1 MAQIDRIGT
10 VAAEENI
17 HRELITKCF
26 KAAHK
31 YVLLSVTRI
40 DDNIVLLALQIQN
53 IVILHHNLSFFL
65 IVDDKSGLL
74 FHFLQAHLYG
84 TAQLDA
90 IHADVDAIER
100 VEILRKLRAGKVDI
114 LVGINLL
121 REGLDLPEVSLVCIL
136 DADKEGFL
144 RNETSLV
151 QTAGRAA
158 RHVHGECVL
167 FCDVVTDSI
176 RRLVEES
183 DRRRAI
189 QQAYNEAH
197 GITPQSVSRGDQST
211 LRLYT
216 PDDELEEDDFGSLMA
231 GDGDDAPDVPAT
243 IARLEKEMREAA
255 ARLDFEVAAVLRDKI
270 NLLKNDK
277 RH

>member
-1 MAQIDRIGT
+1 
-10 VAAEENI
+10 
-17 HRELITKCF
+17 
-26 KAAHK
+26 
-31 YVLLSVTRI
+31 
-40 DDNIVLLALQIQN
+40 
-53 IVILHHNLSFFL
+53 
-65 IVDDKSGLL
+65 
-74 FHFLQAHLYG
+74 
-84 TAQLDA
+84 
-90 IHADVDAIER
+90 
-100 VEILRKLRAGKVDI
+100 
-114 LVGINLL
+114 VGINLL

-183 DRRRAI
+183 DRRRVI

-216 PDDELEEDDFGSLMA
+216 PDDEQEETDDDFGVLMA
-231 GDGDDAPDVPAT
+231 GEGDDEPDVAAA

-255 ARLDFEVAAVLRDKI
+255 SRLDFEVAAVLRDKI

-277 RH
+277 RRMR